1 MTSPLRLL
9 IQYIMVRRNAST
21 IPTCI
26 RPLEE
31 FKRILVLIDGD
42 AYYAARVAANIEDF
56 FVSRGK
62 ELTVLAAS
70 RASINIFS
78 GSVRKKFRL
87 AAREDGEED
96 MFISLIPRRYAFASK
111 FEAIASPAKCKIG
124 CSTTGQKQVFDL
136 TVTAPDN
143 AEFGQLEAFWA
154 VVDLL
159 DHIQ

>member
-1 MTSPLRLL
+1 
-9 IQYIMVRRNAST
+9 MVRRNAST
-21 IPTCI
+21 IPTSI

-42 AYYAARVAANIEDF
+42 AYDAARVAANVKDF

-62 ELTVLAAS
+62 ELTLLAAS

-87 AAREDGEED
+87 AAREDGDED
-96 MFISLIPRRYAFASK
+96 LFISLIPRRYAFASE

-124 CSTTGQKQVFDL
+124 CTKTGNKKVFDL
-136 TVTAPDN
+136 TITAPEN

-154 VVDLL
+154 VADLL
-159 DHIQ
+159 DHIQSTTH